1 MIINVAEPWQWIVP
15 GALGLVLILLFILL
29 GMVARRSR
37 DDRNHLRDVEDELE
51 EGFRNMQS
59 TLGQQSLSQRE
70 EQLRTLQ
77 AIGDSLAGL
86 INRGSDQQNS
96 QLAAWQQ
103 NAYEHDRSQDGR
115 QARMYQLTEESL
127 GKFEQRMRAVDT
139 TLDTKLMQNE
149 ARMERLRETMEKSI
163 GEMRTENAQK
173 LEEMRHTVD
182 EKLQETLDRR
192 LAQSFTQ
199 VSERLEQVYQSL
211 GEVHR
216 LAEGVG
222 DLKRVLGNVK
232 KRGVWG
238 EMQLG
243 SLLAEVLTT
252 TQFAVN
258 VQVRPHVDERVEY
271 AVCLPGKDG
280 ERPVYLPI
288 DSKFPQEDYARLAE
302 ASDRGD
308 AVQTEAARKALVAAV
323 RVEAKRIAGKY
334 IEPPFTTDFA
344 VMFLPLES
352 LYAEVVR
359 DSALVELIQREQRVV
374 VAGPSTLLAMLNS
387 LQMGFRTLAIEKR
400 SAELW
405 RLLGAVKADFGS
417 FAQILQKTQEKLRQA
432 TDTIDNAFVRTRSI
446 ERKLRRVEAL
456 DDADAQKL
464 LNEPGAVLDDLADE
478 PEEPTTIPNA
488 DSNV

>member
-1 MIINVAEPWQWIVP
+1 MDLRTAEPWQLLAL
-15 GALGLVLILLFILL
+15 GALGLILLLLIIILAVVL
-29 GMVARRSR
+29 RKNKY
-37 DDRNHLRDVEDELE
+37 DHQLRDMQDELE
-51 EGFRNMQS
+51 DGFHALQAA
-59 TLGQQSLSQRE
+59 LGQQSLSQRE

-77 AIGDSLAGL
+77 TIGDSLAGL
-86 INRGSDQQNS
+86 INRGADQQNS
-96 QLAAWQQ
+96 LFSAWQQ
-103 NAYEHDRSQDGR
+103 NTFEHDRAQDGR

-127 GKFEQRMRAVDT
+127 GKFEQRMRAVDA
-139 TLDTKLMQNE
+139 TLDAKLMQNE
-149 ARMERLRETMEKSI
+149 ARMERLRETLEKSI
-163 GEMRTENAQK
+163 GEMRTENVQK

-182 EKLQETLDRR
+182 EKLQDTLDRR
-192 LAQSFTQ
+192 LSQSFSQ

-238 EMQLG
+238 EIQLG
-243 SLLAEVLTT
+243 GLLEEALAS
-252 TQFAVN
+252 TQYATN

-288 DSKFPQEDYARLAE
+288 DSKFPQEDYTRLAE

-308 AVQTEAARKALVAAV
+308 AVATEAARKALVNAV

-334 IEPPFTTDFA
+334 VEPPYTTDFA
-344 VMFLPLES
+344 IMFLPLES

-359 DSALVELIQREQRVV
+359 NSDLVEQLQREQRVV

-387 LQMGFRTLAIEKR
+387 LQMGFKTLAIERR

-405 RLLGAVKADFGS
+405 RLLGAVKTDFGNFS
-417 FAQILQKTQEKLRQA
+417 IILQKTQEKLRQA
-432 TDTIDNAFVRTRSI
+432 TDTIDTAFVRTRSI

-456 DDADAQKL
+456 DDDEAQKL
-464 LNEPGAVLDDLADE
+464 LEEPGAVLDDLADL
-478 PEEPTTIPNA
+478 PEE
-488 DSNV
+488 S

>member
-1 MIINVAEPWQWIVP
+1 MVWQSMEAWQIVLLA
-15 GALGLVLILLFILL
+15 GLGLIVILLFTVLMI
-29 GMVARRSR
+29 VSRRGQG
-37 DDRNHLRDVEDELE
+37 DRRLIRELQDELDD
-51 EGFRNMQS
+51 GLRSMGS
-59 TLGQQSLSQRE
+59 LLTQQSLTQRE

-77 AIGDSLAGL
+77 GIGDSLAGL
-86 INRGSDQQNS
+86 INRGTDIQNN
-96 QLAAWQQ
+96 LLGTWQQ
-103 NAYEHDRSQDGR
+103 NAYEHERAQESR
-115 QARMYQLTEESL
+115 QSGMYRLTEESL
-127 GKFEQRMRAVDT
+127 VKFEQRMRAVDA
-139 TLDTKLMQNE
+139 TLETRLAQNE
-149 ARMERLRETMEKSI
+149 ARMERLREQMDKALMSL
-163 GEMRTENAQK
+163 RTENTQK
-173 LEEMRHTVD
+173 LDEMRHTVD

-243 SLLAEVLTT
+243 GLLAEALTT
-252 TQFAVN
+252 TQYAEN
-258 VQVRPHVDERVEY
+258 VQVRPGSEERVEY
-271 AVCLPGKDG
+271 AVCLPGKDE
-280 ERPVYLPI
+280 ERPIYLPI
-288 DSKFPQEDYARLAE
+288 DSKFPQEDYARLAD
-302 ASDRGD
+302 ASEQGD
-308 AVQTEAARKALVAAV
+308 AARTEAARKALMNAV

-334 IEPPFTTDFA
+334 IEPPYTTDFA

-359 DSALVELIQREQRVV
+359 DSSLVEQVQREQRVV

-387 LQMGFRTLAIEKR
+387 LQMGFRTLAIERR

-405 RLLGAVKADFGS
+405 RLLGAVKTDFGA
-417 FAQILQKTQEKLRQA
+417 FAQVLQKTQEKLRQA
-432 TDTIDNAFVRTRSI
+432 TDTIDTAFVRTRSI

-456 DDADAQKL
+456 DEAEASKL
-464 LNEPGAVLDDLADE
+464 LDAPLTPQDVASEAEDDLA
-478 PEEPTTIPNA
+478 
-488 DSNV
+488 

>member
-1 MIINVAEPWQWIVP
+1 MGLSNIEPWQLIMLAGLLVVALLLIV
-15 GALGLVLILLFILL
+15 VLMAVTRR
-29 GMVARRSR
+29 GMNDRRY
-37 DDRNHLRDVEDELE
+37 LREIEDELD
-51 EGFRNMQS
+51 EGFRAMQGA
-59 TLGQQSLSQRE
+59 LNQQSLGQRE

-86 INRGSDQQNS
+86 INRGTDMQNS
-96 QLAAWQQ
+96 LFGAWQQ
-103 NAYEHDRSQDGR
+103 SAYEHDRALDGR
-115 QARMYQLTEESL
+115 QARLHQLTEESL
-127 GKFEQRMRAVDT
+127 ARFETRMRAVDA
-139 TLDTKLMQNE
+139 TLDARLQQNE
-149 ARMERLRETMEKSI
+149 ARVERLRETLEKSL
-163 GEMRTENAQK
+163 GELKAENAQK

-182 EKLQETLDRR
+182 EKLQDTLDRR
-192 LAQSFTQ
+192 LTQSFTQ
-199 VSERLEQVYQSL
+199 VSERLEQVFQSL

-243 SLLAEVLTT
+243 NLLAEVLTG
-252 TQFAVN
+252 TQYAAN
-258 VQVRPHVDERVEY
+258 VQVRPGSDERVEY

-302 ASDRGD
+302 ASDQND
-308 AVQTEAARKALVAAV
+308 AAATETARKALMAAV
-323 RVEAKRIAGKY
+323 RVEARRIAGKY
-334 IEPPFTTDFA
+334 LEAPYTTDFA

-352 LYAEVVR
+352 LYAEVMRNADV
-359 DSALVELIQREQRVV
+359 VEQVQREQRIVI
-374 VAGPSTLLAMLNS
+374 AGPSTLLAMLNS

-417 FAQILQKTQEKLRQA
+417 FSQVLQKTQEKLKQA
-432 TDTIDNAFVRTRSI
+432 TDTIDTAFVRTRSI

-456 DDADAQKL
+456 DDGEAK
-464 LNEPGAVLDDLADE
+464 AVLG
-478 PEEPTTIPNA
+478 EPTQELDALLDMAEAGPEQN
-488 DSNV
+488 

>member
-1 MIINVAEPWQWIVP
+1 MDFTGLTPWQLIMLAGLLIV
-15 GALGLVLILLFILL
+15 ALLLIVVL
-29 GMVARRSR
+29 MVITRRGTS
-37 DDRNHLRDVEDELE
+37 DRRYLRELE
-51 EGFRNMQS
+51 NELDEGFRSLQAELNA
-59 TLGQQSLSQRE
+59 QSLGQRE

-86 INRGSDQQNS
+86 INRGTDMQNT
-96 QLAAWQQ
+96 LFGAWQQ
-103 NAYEHDRSQDGR
+103 SAFEHDRALDGR
-115 QARMYQLTEESL
+115 QARLHQMTEENL
-127 GKFEQRMRAVDT
+127 GKFEVRMHAVDT
-139 TLDTKLMQNE
+139 TLDARLQQNE
-149 ARMERLRETMEKSI
+149 ARVERLRETVEKSLNDL
-163 GEMRTENAQK
+163 RTENAQK
-173 LEEMRHTVD
+173 LDEMRHTVD

-211 GEVHR
+211 GEVHK

-238 EMQLG
+238 EIQLG
-243 SLLAEVLTT
+243 NLLTETLTS
-252 TQFAVN
+252 TQYAAN
-258 VQVRPHVDERVEY
+258 VQVRPGSDERVEY

-288 DSKFPQEDYARLAE
+288 DSKFPQEDYARLAD

-308 AVQTEAARKALVAAV
+308 AVATEAARKALLAAV
-323 RVEAKRIAGKY
+323 RVEARRIADKY
-334 IEPPFTTDFA
+334 VEPPYTTDFA

-359 DSALVELIQREQRVV
+359 SAELVEQVQREQRVV
-374 VAGPSTLLAMLNS
+374 IAGPSTLLALLNS

-405 RLLGAVKADFGS
+405 RLLGAVKTDFGS
-417 FAQILQKTQEKLRQA
+417 FAQVLQKTQEKLKQA
-432 TDTIDNAFVRTRSI
+432 TDTIDTAFVRTRSI
-446 ERKLRRVEAL
+446 ERKLRRVESL
-456 DDADAQKL
+456 DEDDAKAMLGPAKPELD
-464 LNEPGAVLDDLADE
+464 AVLDVAETDGD
-478 PEEPTTIPNA
+478 
-488 DSNV
+488 

>member
-1 MIINVAEPWQWIVP
+1 MDWVNLEPWQTVTL
-15 GALGLVLILLFILL
+15 GALAVTVLLLIAVLIVVSVRNR
-29 GMVARRSR
+29 GQRRR
-37 DDRNHLRDVEDELE
+37 LDDMEDELTE
-51 EGFRNMQS
+51 TFRALQTALS
-59 TLGQQSLSQRE
+59 QQSLGQRE

-86 INRGSDQQNS
+86 INRGADQQS
-96 QLAAWQQ
+96 KQFAVWQQ
-103 NAYEHDRSQDGR
+103 NAYEHDRSQEGR
-115 QARMYQLTEESL
+115 QARMYQLTEENL
-127 GKFEQRMRAVDT
+127 GKFEQRMKAVDA
-139 TLDTKLMQNE
+139 TLEQRLTQNE
-149 ARMERLRETMEKSI
+149 ARVERLRETLEK
-163 GEMRTENAQK
+163 GLTELRAENGKKLDEMRQ
-173 LEEMRHTVD
+173 TVD
-182 EKLQETLDRR
+182 EKLQDTLNKR
-192 LAQSFTQ
+192 LSQSFTQ

-243 SLLAEVLTT
+243 ALLSEALTSS
-252 TQFAVN
+252 QYAVN
-258 VQVRPHVDERVEY
+258 VQVNPHADERVEY
-271 AVCLPGKDG
+271 AVCLPGKDEG
-280 ERPVYLPI
+280 GPVYLPI

-302 ASDRGD
+302 ASERGD
-308 AVQTEAARKALVAAV
+308 AQQTEAARKALQNAV
-323 RVEAKRIAGKY
+323 KVEARRIAGKY
-334 IEPPFTTDFA
+334 IEPPYTTDFA

-359 DSALVELIQREQRVV
+359 DAALVEQIQREQRVV

-405 RLLGAVKADFGS
+405 KLLGAVKTDFANFS
-417 FAQILQKTQEKLRQA
+417 QVLQKTQEKLKQA
-432 TDTIDNAFVRTRSI
+432 TDTIDTAYVRTRSI

-456 DDADAQKL
+456 DGAEARRLLDAPDPGDVAQ
-464 LNEPGAVLDDLADE
+464 EAADMA
-478 PEEPTTIPNA
+478 EER
-488 DSNV
+488 DE

>member
-1 MIINVAEPWQWIVP
+1 MGWETMAPWQLLL
-15 GALGLVLILLFILL
+15 LGTLMLILLLL
-29 GMVARRSR
+29 AVLLVAVARRSTN
-37 DDRNHLRDVEDELE
+37 DRRQLQAMEDELD
-51 EGFRNMQS
+51 EGFRALQGALN
-59 TLGQQSLSQRE
+59 QQSLGQRE

-86 INRGSDQQNS
+86 INRGADMQNT
-96 QLAAWQQ
+96 LFGTWQQ
-103 NAYEHDRSQDGR
+103 NAYEHDRSLDGR

-127 GKFEQRMRAVDT
+127 GKYELRMKAVDA
-139 TLDTKLMQNE
+139 TLDARLQQNE
-149 ARMERLRETMEKSI
+149 ARLERLRESMEKSL
-163 GEMRTENAQK
+163 GEMRAENTLK

-182 EKLQETLDRR
+182 EKLQDTLDRR
-192 LAQSFTQ
+192 LTQSFTS

-211 GEVHR
+211 GEVHQ

-222 DLKRVLGNVK
+222 DLRRVLGNVK

-243 SLLAEVLTT
+243 SLLAEALAS
-252 TQFAVN
+252 TQYAVN
-258 VQVRPHVDERVEY
+258 VQVRPNSDERVEF

-302 ASDRGD
+302 ASDTGD
-308 AVQTEAARKALVAAV
+308 AVQTELARKALLSAV

-359 DSALVELIQREQRVV
+359 NAELVEQLQREYRVV

-405 RLLGAVKADFGS
+405 RLLGAVKTDFGS
-417 FAQILQKTQEKLRQA
+417 FALVLQKTQEKLRQA
-432 TDTIDNAFVRTRSI
+432 TDTIDTAFVRTRSI
-446 ERKLRRVEAL
+446 QRKLRRVEAL
-456 DDADAQKL
+456 DEAETSALLDTPAAGLDA
-464 LNEPGAVLDDLADE
+464 LADDARDPGE
-478 PEEPTTIPNA
+478 PET
-488 DSNV
+488 SFS